1 MIQPKRKQLL
11 YDTEGDN
18 IKIPDFNIKSRVV
31 TRHIEPIQPF
41 TPEPPSTVQRQS
53 ETNKR
58 PGGIDPYYRLIK
70 PTKNITQNKSETN
83 ERPGDIDPYYR
94 FITPTK
100 NITQNKSETNERP
113 GGIGPFY
120 KHMNPNKNITQSE
133 TNVRP
138 GGNDKYYNKM
148 VNDNNPQDLIYK
160 ALQGPNITDAEGLRR
175 AYESP
180 SNTYMYKGVLFVSGT
195 KGGVFGSD
203 MRENVRY
210 IGVPNIKSAITYYAT
225 QAGKMAT
232 LAFPEESL
240 IADIGFG
247 VDMAIDK
254 NSMKNEMKK
263 ELTPDIESLTRFKD
277 AEQAYLYNKNYI
289 QRVVGDSSGAAVI
302 QALKEKYPDI
312 QGGRGYG
319 APIVDIFGRAKIKT
333 ALQTEREVRNAQYGD
348 KISNVPEKFV
358 NDKFQNVIETAL
370 GLDDIKTSKD
380 TGIQQIRAAGDIVA
394 GLNNGADVTVVPSVS
409 DVLSKNTLT
418 HSYDLTAQYSTT
430 KDTTQYAN
438 GFVNDDKSIS
448 LVQ

>member
-1 MIQPKRKQLL
+1 MIRPKRKQLL

-18 IKIPDFNIKSRVV
+18 IKIPDFNIKSEVV

-58 PGGIDPYYRLIK
+58 PGGIDPYYRLI
-70 PTKNITQNKSETN
+70 N
-83 ERPGDIDPYYR
+83 
-94 FITPTK
+94 PTK

-113 GGIGPFY
+113 GGIDPFY
-120 KHMNPNKNITQSE
+120 KHMNPNKNITQTKSE

-148 VNDNNPQDLIYK
+148 VSDNNPQDLIYK

-175 AYESP
+175 AYNSP
-180 SNTYMYKGVLFVSGT
+180 SNTYMYKGVLFVAGT

-203 MRENVRY
+203 MRENIRY

-289 QRVVGDSSGAAVI
+289 QRVVGDSSGAVVI
-302 QALKEKYPDI
+302 QALKDKYPDI
-312 QGGRGYG
+312 QGGKGYG

-333 ALQTEREVRNAQYGD
+333 ALQTEREIRNAQYGD
-348 KISNVPEKFV
+348 KISNIPEKFV
-358 NDKFQNVIETAL
+358 NDKFQNIIETAL

-430 KDTTQYAN
+430 KDTSQYAN